1 VRLCGSLPNLSL
13 ICDCTLLN
21 SSALDDVKS
30 RIGENEETEKRSKIK
45 QQRREAEAA
54 LDAIRARLNHKGRFQ
69 L

>member
-1 VRLCGSLPNLSL
+1 M
-13 ICDCTLLN
+13 LLY

-30 RIGENEETEKRSKIK
+30 RIGENEEAEKRAKVK

-54 LDAIRARLNHKGRFQ
+54 LDAVRARLNHKGRFQ